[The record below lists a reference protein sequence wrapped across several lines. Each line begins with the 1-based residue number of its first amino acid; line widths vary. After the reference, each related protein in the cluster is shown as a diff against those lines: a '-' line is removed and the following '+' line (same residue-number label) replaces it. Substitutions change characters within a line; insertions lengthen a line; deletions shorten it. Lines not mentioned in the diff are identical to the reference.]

1 MTIKR
6 FNLQFFSEEA
16 FVEEEVT
23 PEEDV
28 DTSEDT
34 PIEAEETEESEE
46 PDFAEADKEF
56 LSRFKVPFNKNKNG
70 EQEFKSFESMEELME
85 AAQLGS
91 VAPRY
96 KEKISEF
103 EKKLE
108 SSHYKWADEYMKANG
123 YQDPDNFVKAIKIN
137 EEKTSLMEAGMS
149 EEAAQAKAEEYVNKT
164 FGNKTD
170 KKSQEIDNFLQ
181 WHQGKVDGGKFKESL
196 DIDSIPQQVI
206 EAYENGGSL
215 KEAYMDYMLDDITVK
230 TEQETLKKITKNKET
245 STGELK
251 PSAGKET
258 KLTPEQIETKLE
270 SMSSKDKTKWINAN
284 MELIEKS
291 GYFN

>member
-23 PEEDV
+23 TEEDV

-46 PDFAEADKEF
+46 PDFTEADKSF
-56 LSRFKVPFNKNKNG
+56 LDRFEIQFDKNAKKFDSI
-70 EQEFKSFESMEELME
+70 EALKE
-85 AAQLGS
+85 AAEMGS
-91 VAPRY
+91 ALPRY
-96 KEKISEF
+96 KEKVSEF

-108 SSHYKWADEYMKANG
+108 SPHYKWVDDYMKANG
-123 YQDPDNFVKAIKIN
+123 YQDPANFVKAIKIN

-251 PSAGKET
+251 PSTGKET